1 MGFVKRNHVVF
12 NAINTEWGVD
22 FIKKLDLSRVK
33 KITLHRTSLEEVC
46 QPVQF
51 WFDDGDI
58 FEIRYAL
65 TTGYYG
71 QGPWAFHNLL
81 IEMGKTEEEA
91 SEVFEKKLDFK
102 FDF

>member
-1 MGFVKRNHVVF
+1 MSYSRNYVIC

-33 KITLHRTSLEEVC
+33 KITVHRPNFEEVC

-51 WFDDGDI
+51 WFDDGDV
-58 FEIRYAL
+58 FEIRNAL

-71 QGPWAFHNLL
+71 TGPWAFHDLL
-81 IEMGKTEEEA
+81 IEMGKSEKEA
-91 SEVFEKKLDFK
+91 SEVFEKKLDFM
-102 FDF
+102 FNF